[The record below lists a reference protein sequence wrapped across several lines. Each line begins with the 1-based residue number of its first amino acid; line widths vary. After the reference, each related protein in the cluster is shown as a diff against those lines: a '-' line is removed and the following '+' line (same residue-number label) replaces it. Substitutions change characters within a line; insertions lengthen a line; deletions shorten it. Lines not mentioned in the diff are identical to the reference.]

1 MSRRLL
7 AGYLSLAL
15 VVLIA
20 LEVPLAVTFRRS
32 EQSDLSARVE
42 RDAVA
47 VASLGED
54 LLQSS
59 SGTPAPLKRL
69 AARYIEDTGGRIVV
83 VDRRGV
89 SLVDGSGQP
98 GRDLSTRP
106 EIAAALRGTVASGTR
121 YSNTL
126 GHGLLYVAVP
136 VASGGRVHGAVRITY
151 PTSEL
156 DSRVYR
162 YWLTLAAIGGII
174 LLLTAV
180 VGVVLAR
187 WVARP
192 LLALER
198 TARRAKEGDLSVR
211 ADETRGPPEVR
222 SLASELNVMVAEVEQ
237 LLGSQRA
244 FVADAS
250 HQLRTPLTALRLRLE
265 NLSHDISPDERPQL
279 EAATAEAER
288 LERIVDGLLVLARAE
303 AHVPV
308 AEPIALAPLVTGR
321 VDAWA
326 AFAAERGV
334 SLDARVPEPALVIA
348 TSDRL
353 EQVLDNLL
361 ANALEVAPRGSTV
374 EIVWTGADAPRA
386 RPGRRHDR
394 RRASSC
400 FRPLLA
406 RSTGR
411 RLRAG
416 LGDRPA
422 PRRGRRWLR
431 RARPPSGRRHRRGDH
446 VSPVGRPAARHD
458 RGLGRG
464 PSLAAGPAGLRS
476 DGSTA
481 RREARPRGSRCAPAR
496 PTGCRAT
503 PRSS

>member
-15 VVLIA
+15 VVLVA
-20 LEVPLAVTFRRS
+20 LEVPLAVTYRRS
-32 EQSDLSARVE
+32 EQSDLSAKVE

-47 VASLGED
+47 VASLSED

-59 SGTPAPLKRL
+59 AGTSAPLAQL
-69 AARYIEDTGGRIVV
+69 AARYAHDTGGRVVV

-89 SLVDGSGQP
+89 SLVDGGGAP
-98 GRDLSTRP
+98 GRNLSTRP
-106 EIAAALRGTVASGTR
+106 EIAKALKGAVASGTR

-156 DSRVYR
+156 DSRIYR

-211 ADETRGPPEVR
+211 ADETQGPPEVR
-222 SLASELNVMVAEVEQ
+222 SLASELNVMVEEVEQ
-237 LLGSQRA
+237 LLDSQRA

-265 NLSHDISPDERPQL
+265 NLSRDVSADGLEQL
-279 EAATAEAER
+279 EGATAEAER
-288 LERIVDGLLVLARAE
+288 LERIVDGLLVLARSE
-303 AHVPV
+303 AHVPPL
-308 AEPIALAPLVTGR
+308 EPIALAPLVAAR
-321 VDAWA
+321 IDAWE

-334 SLDARVPEPALVIA
+334 ELETHVPESAHVVA
-348 TSDRL
+348 TGDRL

-361 ANALEVAPRGSTV
+361 ANALEAAPRDSVV
-374 EIVWTGADAPRA
+374 EIDWTADILHVLDRGTGMSDEELRHAFDRFWRGRSGDGSGLGLA
-386 RPGRRHDR
+386 IVRRLVEADGGSVELDRRPGGGIDAAIRYRATGDR
-394 RRASSC
+394 RRN
-400 FRPLLA
+400 
-406 RSTGR
+406 
-411 RLRAG
+411 
-416 LGDRPA
+416 
-422 PRRGRRWLR
+422 
-431 RARPPSGRRHRRGDH
+431 PSM
-446 VSPVGRPAARHD
+446 
-458 RGLGRG
+458 
-464 PSLAAGPAGLRS
+464 PSLT
-476 DGSTA
+476 TA
-481 RREARPRGSRCAPAR
+481 E
-496 PTGCRAT
+496 
-503 PRSS
+503 

>member
-15 VVLIA
+15 VVLVA
-20 LEVPLAVTFRRS
+20 LEVPLAVTYRRS
-32 EQSDLSARVE
+32 EQSDLSSKVE

-47 VASLGED
+47 VGSLAED
-54 LLQSS
+54 LLQGGPGSY
-59 SGTPAPLKRL
+59 APIERL
-69 AARYIEDTGGRIVV
+69 TTSYATETGGRIVV
-83 VDRRGV
+83 VNRRGT
-89 SLVDGSGQP
+89 SLVDGSAPP

-106 EIAAALRGTVASGTR
+106 EIATALQGTVASGTR

-156 DSRVYR
+156 DSRVHR
-162 YWLTLAAIGGII
+162 YWLTLAGIGGII

-237 LLGSQRA
+237 LLASQRA

-265 NLSHDISPDERPQL
+265 NLSHDVSGDGGQQL
-279 EAATAEAER
+279 EGATAEAER
-288 LERIVDGLLVLARAE
+288 LERIVEGLLVLARAE
-303 AHVPV
+303 AHMPP
-308 AEPIALAPLVTGR
+308 ARPIALAPLVTGR
-321 VDAWA
+321 VDAWE
-326 AFAAERGV
+326 AFAAERDV
-334 SLDARVPEPALVIA
+334 SLEARVPAQLLVLA
-348 TSDRL
+348 TGERL

-361 ANALEVAPRGSTV
+361 ANALEVAPRGSAV
-374 EIVWTGADAPRA
+374 EMAWEDGALHVLDRGPGMTDDELRHAVDRFWRA
-386 RPGRRHDR
+386 R
-394 RRASSC
+394 S
-400 FRPLLA
+400 
-406 RSTGR
+406 
-411 RLRAG
+411 
-416 LGDRPA
+416 
-422 PRRGRRWLR
+422 
-431 RARPPSGRRHRRGDH
+431 
-446 VSPVGRPAARHD
+446 
-458 RGLGRG
+458 
-464 PSLAAGPAGLRS
+464 S
-476 DGSTA
+476 DGSGLGLAIVRRLVEADGGSVELA
-481 RREARPRGSRCAPAR
+481 RRAEGGIDAAVVYPRTGQRLRSPSALS
-496 PTGCRAT
+496 PTAA
-503 PRSS
+503 S

>member
-15 VVLIA
+15 VVLVA
-20 LEVPLAVTFRRS
+20 LEVPLAVTYRRS
-32 EQSDLSARVE
+32 EQSDLSAKVE

-47 VASLGED
+47 VASLSED

-59 SGTPAPLKRL
+59 VGTSTPLAQL
-69 AARYIEDTGGRIVV
+69 AARYAEDTGGRVVV

-89 SLVDGSGQP
+89 SLVDGAGAP

-106 EIAAALRGTVASGTR
+106 EIATALKGTVASGTR

-136 VASGGRVHGAVRITY
+136 VASGGQVHGAVRITY

-156 DSRVYR
+156 DTRIHR

-174 LLLTAV
+174 LLLTAF

-198 TARRAKEGDLSVR
+198 TARRAKEGDLTVR
-211 ADETRGPPEVR
+211 ADETQGPPEVR

-237 LLGSQRA
+237 LLGAQRA

-265 NLSHDISPDERPQL
+265 NLSRDVSTGGLEQL
-279 EAATAEAER
+279 EGATVEAER

-303 AHVPV
+303 AHVLP
-308 AEPIALAPLVTGR
+308 AEPIALVPLVAAR
-321 VDAWA
+321 IDAWE

-334 SLDARVPEPALVIA
+334 ELAAHVPESAHIVA
-348 TSDRL
+348 TGDRL

-361 ANALEVAPRGSTV
+361 ANALEAAPRGSVV
-374 EIVWTGADAPRA
+374 EIAWIDDRLHVLDQGPGMSDDELRHAFDRFWRGRSGDGSGLGLAIVRRLVEADGGSVDLDR
-386 RPGRRHDR
+386 RPGGGLDAAIRYRT
-394 RRASSC
+394 
-400 FRPLLA
+400 
-406 RSTGR
+406 TG
-411 RLRAG
+411 
-416 LGDRPA
+416 D
-422 PRRGRRWLR
+422 
-431 RARPPSGRRHRRGDH
+431 RRGDT
-446 VSPVGRPAARHD
+446 SALPAT
-458 RGLGRG
+458 
-464 PSLAAGPAGLRS
+464 
-476 DGSTA
+476 TA
-481 RREARPRGSRCAPAR
+481 P
-496 PTGCRAT
+496 
-503 PRSS
+503 

>member
-1 MSRRLL
+1 VSRRLL

-32 EQSDLSARVE
+32 EQSDLSAKVE

-47 VASLGED
+47 VASLAED

-59 SGTPAPLKRL
+59 TGTTAPLARL
-69 AARYIEDTGGRIVV
+69 AARYGKDTGGRIVV

-89 SLVDGSGQP
+89 SLVDGGASA

-106 EIAAALRGTVASGTR
+106 EISGALRGTVESGTR

-136 VASGGRVHGAVRITY
+136 VASGGEVYGAVRITY

-156 DSRVYR
+156 DRRVHR

-198 TARRAKEGDLSVR
+198 TARQAGQGDLTVR

-222 SLASELNVMVAEVEQ
+222 ALAAELNVMVQEVEQ
-237 LLGSQRA
+237 LVGAQRS

-265 NLSHDISPDERPQL
+265 NLSHEISAGGQAQL
-279 EAATAEAER
+279 AGATVEAER

-303 AHVPV
+303 EHVAS
-308 AEPIALAPLVTGR
+308 AEPIPLAPLVQGR
-321 VDAWA
+321 VDAWE

-334 SLDARVPEPALVIA
+334 SLEARVPVDALAVA
-348 TSDRL
+348 TTDRL

-361 ANALEVAPRGSTV
+361 ANALDVVPPGSVV
-374 EIVWTGADAPRA
+374 EIVWTGSELHVLDRGPGMTDDELRHAFDRFWRA
-386 RPGRRHDR
+386 RSGDGSGLGLAIARRLVEADGGSIELR
-394 RRASSC
+394 RREGGGIDAVIS
-400 FRPLLA
+400 
-406 RSTGR
+406 
-411 RLRAG
+411 
-416 LGDRPA
+416 
-422 PRRGRRWLR
+422 LR
-431 RARPPSGRRHRRGDH
+431 RSAAHRRE
-446 VSPVGRPAARHD
+446 PTTLTA
-458 RGLGRG
+458 
-464 PSLAAGPAGLRS
+464 
-476 DGSTA
+476 STHQ
-481 RREARPRGSRCAPAR
+481 
-496 PTGCRAT
+496 
-503 PRSS
+503 

>member
-15 VVLIA
+15 VVLVA
-20 LEVPLAVTFRRS
+20 LEVPLAVTYRRS
-32 EQSDLSARVE
+32 EQSDLSAKVE

-47 VASLGED
+47 VASLSED

-59 SGTPAPLKRL
+59 VGTSTPLAQL
-69 AARYIEDTGGRIVV
+69 AARYAEDTGGRVVV

-89 SLVDGSGQP
+89 SLVDGAGAP

-106 EIAAALRGTVASGTR
+106 EIATALKGTVASGTR

-136 VASGGRVHGAVRITY
+136 VASGGQVHGAVRITY

-156 DSRVYR
+156 DSRIHR

-174 LLLTAV
+174 LLLTAF

-198 TARRAKEGDLSVR
+198 TARRAKEGDLTVR
-211 ADETRGPPEVR
+211 ADETQGPPEVR

-237 LLGSQRA
+237 LLGAQRA

-265 NLSHDISPDERPQL
+265 NLSRDVSTGGLEQL
-279 EAATAEAER
+279 EGATVEAER

-303 AHVPV
+303 AHVPP
-308 AEPIALAPLVTGR
+308 AEPIALAPLVAAR
-321 VDAWA
+321 IDAWE

-334 SLDARVPEPALVIA
+334 ELAAHVPESAYIVA
-348 TSDRL
+348 TGDRL

-361 ANALEVAPRGSTV
+361 ANALEAAPRGSVV
-374 EIVWTGADAPRA
+374 EIAWIDDRLHVLDQGPGMSDDELRHAFDRFWRGRSGDGSGLGLAIVRRLVEADGGSVDLDR
-386 RPGRRHDR
+386 RPGGGLDAAIRYRT
-394 RRASSC
+394 
-400 FRPLLA
+400 
-406 RSTGR
+406 TG
-411 RLRAG
+411 
-416 LGDRPA
+416 D
-422 PRRGRRWLR
+422 
-431 RARPPSGRRHRRGDH
+431 RRGDT
-446 VSPVGRPAARHD
+446 SALPAT
-458 RGLGRG
+458 
-464 PSLAAGPAGLRS
+464 
-476 DGSTA
+476 TA
-481 RREARPRGSRCAPAR
+481 P
-496 PTGCRAT
+496 
-503 PRSS
+503 

>member
-1 MSRRLL
+1 VSRRLL

-15 VVLIA
+15 VVLVA
-20 LEVPLAVTFRRS
+20 LEVPLAVTYRRS
-32 EQSDLSARVE
+32 EQSDLSAKVE

-47 VASLGED
+47 VASLSED

-59 SGTPAPLKRL
+59 VGTSTPLAQL
-69 AARYIEDTGGRIVV
+69 AARYADDTGGRVVV

-89 SLVDGSGQP
+89 SLVDGAGAP
-98 GRDLSTRP
+98 GRDLSSRP
-106 EIAAALRGTVASGTR
+106 EIATALGGTVAAGTR

-136 VASGGRVHGAVRITY
+136 VASGGQVHGAVRITY

-156 DSRVYR
+156 DTRIHR

-222 SLASELNVMVAEVEQ
+222 SLASELNVMVEEVEQ

-265 NLSHDISPDERPQL
+265 NLSRDVSAGGLEQL
-279 EAATAEAER
+279 EGATAEAER
-288 LERIVDGLLVLARAE
+288 LERIVDGLLVLAHAE
-303 AHVPV
+303 VHVPP
-308 AEPIALAPLVTGR
+308 AEPIALAPLVAAR
-321 VDAWA
+321 IDAWE
-326 AFAAERGV
+326 AFAGERG
-334 SLDARVPEPALVIA
+334 LELLAHVPESELIVA
-348 TSDRL
+348 TADRL

-361 ANALEVAPRGSTV
+361 ANALEAAPRGSVV
-374 EIVWTGADAPRA
+374 EIAWTDDVLHVLDQGPGMSDDELRHAFDRFWRG
-386 RPGRRHDR
+386 RPGDGSGLGLAIVRQLVEADGGSVELDRRPGGGLDAAIRYRTIGDR
-394 RRASSC
+394 RRDPSALSATTAS
-400 FRPLLA
+400 
-406 RSTGR
+406 
-411 RLRAG
+411 
-416 LGDRPA
+416 
-422 PRRGRRWLR
+422 
-431 RARPPSGRRHRRGDH
+431 
-446 VSPVGRPAARHD
+446 
-458 RGLGRG
+458 
-464 PSLAAGPAGLRS
+464 
-476 DGSTA
+476 
-481 RREARPRGSRCAPAR
+481 
-496 PTGCRAT
+496 
-503 PRSS
+503 

>member
-32 EQSDLSARVE
+32 EKTDLSAKVE

-47 VASLGED
+47 VASLAED

-59 SGTPAPLKRL
+59 SGTTAPLKRL
-69 AARYIEDTGGRIVV
+69 AARYGEDTGGRIVV
-83 VDRRGV
+83 VDRQGV
-89 SLVDGSGQP
+89 SLVDQGAPP

-106 EIAAALRGTVASGTR
+106 EISAALKGTVESGTR

-126 GHGLLYVAVP
+126 EHGLLYVAVP
-136 VASGGRVHGAVRITY
+136 VASGGAVHGAVRITY

-156 DSRVYR
+156 DHRVYR

-174 LLLTAV
+174 LLLTAI

-198 TARRAKEGDLSVR
+198 TARRAGEGDLSVR

-222 SLASELNVMVAEVEQ
+222 SLATELNIMVQEVEQ
-237 LLGSQRA
+237 LVEAQRS

-265 NLSHDISPDERPQL
+265 NLSHEISAGGRPQL
-279 EAATAEAER
+279 EGATVEAER
-288 LERIVDGLLVLARAE
+288 LGRIVDGLLVLARAE
-303 AHVPV
+303 ASGPFHEPVP
-308 AEPIALAPLVTGR
+308 LAPLVKGR

-326 AFAAERGV
+326 AFAAEHGIA
-334 SLDARVPEPALVIA
+334 LGARVSADALAVA
-348 TSDRL
+348 TPDRL

-361 ANALEVAPRGSTV
+361 ANALDVAPPDSAV
-374 EIVWTGADAPRA
+374 EVVWTGTELHVLDRG
-386 RPGRRHDR
+386 PGMTDDELHHAFDR
-394 RRASSC
+394 FWRASSGDGSG
-400 FRPLLA
+400 LGLA
-406 RSTGR
+406 IAR
-411 RLRAG
+411 RLAEADG
-416 LGDRPA
+416 GSIE
-422 PRRGRRWLR
+422 LR
-431 RARPPSGRRHRRGDH
+431 RREGGGIDAVIGLRRSVPHRRD
-446 VSPVGRPAARHD
+446 
-458 RGLGRG
+458 
-464 PSLAAGPAGLRS
+464 
-476 DGSTA
+476 STA
-481 RREARPRGSRCAPAR
+481 RATT
-496 PTGCRAT
+496 PTHR
-503 PRSS
+503 